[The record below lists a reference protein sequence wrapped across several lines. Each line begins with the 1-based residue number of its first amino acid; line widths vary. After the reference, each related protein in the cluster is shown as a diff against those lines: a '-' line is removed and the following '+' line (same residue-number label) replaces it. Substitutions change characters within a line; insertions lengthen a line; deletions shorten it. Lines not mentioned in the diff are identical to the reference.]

1 MATWPTS
8 LGNPQFSG
16 YDIETTDPTVRTDM
30 EGGSARVRRRY
41 TATPDTVSL
50 KFLFDSA
57 QMATFRTFWDDELL
71 QGAAWVYMPV
81 KTGRVSGLETK
92 ECRPL
97 QGKFKAAIASA
108 THWLVEFQ
116 VEVRNA

>member
-8 LGNPQFSG
+8 LGNPLFSG
-16 YDIETTDPTVRTDM
+16 YELETTDPTARTDM
-30 EGGSARVRRRY
+30 EGGAARVRRRN
-41 TATPDTVSL
+41 TSTPDNFPL
-50 KFLFDSA
+50 RFLFNDA
-57 QMATFRTFWDDELL
+57 QMATFRTFWDDEFL

-81 KTGRVSGLETK
+81 KTGRVSGLEVK

-97 QGKFKAAIASA
+97 QGKFKAAVASA